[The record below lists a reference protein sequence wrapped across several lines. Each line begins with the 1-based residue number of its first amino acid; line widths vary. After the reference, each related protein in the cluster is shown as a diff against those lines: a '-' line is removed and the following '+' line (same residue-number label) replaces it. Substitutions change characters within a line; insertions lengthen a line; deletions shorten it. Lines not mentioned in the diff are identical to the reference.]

1 MGLLKRVGLIV
12 GVPIVL
18 ILTLALFALLVRAVY
33 VEVRGPEIAE
43 DQLAAKLDYLENLRP
58 VTDEKFNIVLILF
71 DDLGWGDLS
80 SYGNPF
86 IETPHIDSLADEG
99 VRMTNFYS
107 ASPVCTPSR
116 AALLTG
122 RFPPRTRTDRHVFF
136 NDYHAVGWGRRILG
150 LANELPREEITLP
163 EVLQRIGYRTH
174 MVGKWHLGSSE
185 GYRPTDF
192 GFDSWFGVLYS
203 NDMFPLDLYNNEE
216 VIIRD
221 QRDGGMLSAER
232 DEWQPLRGQGID
244 QTKLTQMYTDDA
256 IEFLEE
262 QGDQPFFLYI
272 PHSFPHVPHY
282 ASGENAGNSKGG
294 TYGDV
299 IEDLD
304 RSTGAIL
311 EALERLKLSE
321 NTLFIVTSDNGGD
334 YNGSAGQLRGRKQEI
349 LEGGQRVPML
359 VRWPGRVPA
368 GLVTDSMAMNT
379 DLLPTIL
386 DLLDISAPED
396 RIIDGKS
403 IAGTLFNGSSSHE
416 VLYYFPTLETLPGAV
431 RDNDFKLT
439 LATGD
444 QGRDR
449 EHLSRISGTEA
460 HEVSNLY
467 PVAFER
473 LKGELLDM
481 RDEILANPRG
491 WLTEVDPSD

>member
-1 MGLLKRVGLIV
+1 MNLLKRAGLIF
-12 GVPIVL
+12 GIPIVI
-18 ILTLALFALLVRAVY
+18 ILTLSLFALLVRAVY
-33 VEVRGPEIAE
+33 VEVRGPAVAE
-43 DQLAAKLDYLENLRP
+43 QQLAAKLDYLENLEP
-58 VTDEKFNIVLILF
+58 VSDKKFNIVLIFF

-99 VRMTNFYS
+99 MRMTNFYS
-107 ASPVCTPSR
+107 GSPVCTPSR

-150 LANELPREEITLP
+150 YANELPKEEITLP

-174 MVGKWHLGSSE
+174 MIGKWHLGSSE

-192 GFDSWFGVLYS
+192 GFDSWYGVLYS
-203 NDMFPLDLYNNEE
+203 NDMFPLDLYDNDK

-232 DEWQPLRGQGID
+232 DEWQPLPGQGID
-244 QTKLTQMYTDDA
+244 QTKLTQMYTDNA
-256 IEFLEE
+256 VAFLEK
-262 QGDQPFFLYI
+262 QRDQPFFLYV

-282 ASGENAGNSKGG
+282 ASGENAGSSKGG

-299 IEDLD
+299 VEDLD
-304 RSTGAIL
+304 RSTGTIL
-311 EALERLKLSE
+311 EALERLELSH
-321 NTLFIVTSDNGGD
+321 NTLVIVTSDNGGD
-334 YNGSAGQLRGRKQEI
+334 YNGSAGHLRGRKQEI
-349 LEGGQRVPML
+349 LEGGQRVPMV

-403 IAGTLFNGSSSHE
+403 IAGTWFNGSSSHE
-416 VLYYFPTLETLPGAV
+416 ELYYFPTLETMPGAV
-431 RDNDFKLT
+431 RDKDFKLT
-439 LATGD
+439 WATGD
-444 QGRDR
+444 PGRDR

-467 PVAFER
+467 PAAFER
-473 LKGELLDM
+473 LKGKLIDM
-481 RDEILANPRG
+481 RDEIATNPRG
-491 WLTEVDPSD
+491 WVTD